1 MAKDAYHDIVKR
13 ALEKNGWRITHDP
26 LVLEFEDL
34 RVLADLSAEQIYASE
49 DNKDKIAVEIK
60 VLGGMSKISEFEK
73 ALGQYHL
80 YRTLIQQLKLERSLF
95 LAISKEIYRKFFQR
109 PSIRVIV
116 RVQEVKILVFD
127 PDTETIIEWIE

>member
-34 RVLADLSAEQIYASE
+34 RVLADLGAEQIYASE

-60 VLGGMSKISEFEK
+60 VLGGISKIS
-73 ALGQYHL
+73 
-80 YRTLIQQLKLERSLF
+80 
-95 LAISKEIYRKFFQR
+95 
-109 PSIRVIV
+109 
-116 RVQEVKILVFD
+116 
-127 PDTETIIEWIE
+127 